1 MEGKQKNLKQLF
13 IPICLEI
20 LCQMLAGMADT
31 LMLSSVGDKA
41 VGAVGTANT
50 YIGIFI
56 IMFSII
62 SSGMIAVMTQ
72 YIGAKKDGVAYQAR
86 QLGLVF
92 NGIIGVLLAVLL
104 FFGAE
109 SILNMVGIAPE
120 LMSYAA
126 TYLKIVGGG
135 CFINALI
142 PVFSSYLRAFGF
154 TKQPLSATVTANI
167 ANLVMNAV
175 FIFGLDMGVAGA
187 AAATVLSRFLNLFM
201 VMMASRH
208 LIHIKDSFRLPRQKV
223 FGQIIKIGLPSAAE
237 TALYNVAMTLI
248 IRLLNQMDD
257 AGINVTARSY
267 AMQLANFSYCVGAA
281 LAQANAI
288 LTGWR
293 TGSGKYEECLRE
305 TRKAALL
312 GIITA
317 TVMETLIALSSGFLM
332 QIFTDNAEITAL
344 VSRLLFID
352 IVLEIGR
359 TCNLVFGNAL
369 KTTGDAVFTTVIAVI
384 FMYLFAVGGTYFFG
398 IRLGLLVTGAYIG
411 MAMDECIRALCMF
424 LRWQSGK
431 WKEKRL
437 VKS

>member
-72 YIGAKKDGVAYQAR
+72 YIGAKKNGVAYQAR

-109 SILNMVGIAPE
+109 SILNLVGIAPE

-154 TKQPLSATVTANI
+154 TKQPLFATVTANI

-187 AAATVLSRFLNLFM
+187 ATATVLSRFLNLFM
-201 VMMASRH
+201 VIMASRR
-208 LIHIKDSFRLPRQKV
+208 LIHIKDSFRLPIPEV

-248 IRLLNQMDD
+248 IRLLNQMDT

-293 TGSGKYEECLRE
+293 IGSGKYEECLRE

-352 IVLEIGR
+352 IILEIGR

-369 KTTGDAVFTTVIAVI
+369 KTAGDAVFTTIIAVI

>member
-72 YIGAKKDGVAYQAR
+72 YIGAKKNGVAYQAR

-154 TKQPLSATVTANI
+154 TKQPLFATVTANI

-201 VMMASRH
+201 VIMASRR
-208 LIHIKDSFRLPRQKV
+208 LIHIKDSFRLPIPEV

-248 IRLLNQMDD
+248 IRLLNQMDA

-293 TGSGKYEECLRE
+293 IGSGKYEECLRE

>member
-1 MEGKQKNLKQLF
+1 MEGKQKSLKQLF
-13 IPICLEI
+13 VPICLET
-20 LCQMLAGMADT
+20 LCYMLAGMADT
-31 LMLSSVGDKA
+31 LMLSFVGDEA

-56 IMFSII
+56 IMFSVI

-72 YIGAKKDGVAYQAR
+72 YIGAGKNGVACQAK

-92 NGIIGVLLAVLL
+92 NGIVGIVLAAVL
-104 FFGAE
+104 FTGSR
-109 SILNMVGIAPE
+109 SILNLVGIAPE
-120 LMSYAA
+120 LMSYAK

-135 CFINALI
+135 CFINALVPI
-142 PVFSSYLRAFGF
+142 FSSYLRAFGY
-154 TKQPLSATVTANI
+154 TKQPLAATVTANI
-167 ANLVMNAV
+167 TNLVLNAV

-187 AAATVLSRFLNLFM
+187 ATATVLSHLLNLII
-201 VMMASRH
+201 VITASRR
-208 LIHIKDSFRLPRQKV
+208 LIRIKDTCRLPKRKV

-248 IRLLNQMDD
+248 IRFLNQMDD
-257 AGINVTARSY
+257 AGIHVTARSY
-267 AMQLANFSYCVGAA
+267 AMQLTNFSYCVGAA

-293 TGSGKYEECLRE
+293 TGSGKYEECFRE
-305 TRKAALL
+305 TRKAALY
-312 GIITA
+312 GIITS
-317 TVMETLIALSSGFLM
+317 TVTAALIALSSGFLM

-369 KTTGDAVFTTVIAVI
+369 KTSGDAVFTTMIAVI

-437 VKS
+437 VKA

>member
-72 YIGAKKDGVAYQAR
+72 YIGAKKNGVAYQAR

-154 TKQPLSATVTANI
+154 TKQPLFATVTANI

-201 VMMASRH
+201 VIMASRR
-208 LIHIKDSFRLPRQKV
+208 LIHIKDSFRLPIPEV

-248 IRLLNQMDD
+248 IRLLNQMDA

-293 TGSGKYEECLRE
+293 IGSGKYEECLRE

-332 QIFTDNAEITAL
+332 QIFTDNAKITAL

-352 IVLEIGR
+352 IALEIGR
-359 TCNLVFGNAL
+359 TSNLVFGNAL
-369 KTTGDAVFTTVIAVI
+369 KTAGDAVFTTIIAVI

>member
-109 SILNMVGIAPE
+109 SILNLVGIAPE

-201 VMMASRH
+201 VIMASRR
-208 LIHIKDSFRLPRQKV
+208 LIHIKDSFRLPIPEV

-248 IRLLNQMDD
+248 IRLLNQMDT

-293 TGSGKYEECLRE
+293 IGSGKYEECLRE

-332 QIFTDNAEITAL
+332 QIFTDNAEITSL

-369 KTTGDAVFTTVIAVI
+369 KTAGDAVFTTIIAVI

>member
-109 SILNMVGIAPE
+109 SILNLVGIAPE

-201 VMMASRH
+201 VIMASRR
-208 LIHIKDSFRLPRQKV
+208 LIHIKDSFRLPIPEV

-248 IRLLNQMDD
+248 IRLLNQMDT

-293 TGSGKYEECLRE
+293 IGSGKYEECLRE

-369 KTTGDAVFTTVIAVI
+369 KTAGDAVFTTIIAVI